1 MLRPFRA
8 DLPPGKSNPP
18 GIMTGQN
25 GKTATAGRQD
35 ASLSGLFRRAGSAL
49 PWTVAG
55 SFIFLALFAPLLA
68 PFDPIDTV
76 DAPMLA
82 LFSEGHPFGT
92 DGFGRDQLSRLLY
105 GLRPMLVV
113 SIGAVAIAMT
123 VGGAYGLMSGVA
135 GGRTDWAMM
144 RLIDILMSF
153 PLILAAILVLAALG
167 ASTVNLTLAVAVSQ
181 LPIFARLARALA
193 SGEASRDYVM
203 AARSAGFTQIHIMIR
218 EVAPNILR
226 PMLVQGT
233 SVVALA
239 ALTAA
244 ALSYLGLGV
253 RPPAPDLGYM
263 VREGQELIFIAPE
276 QTVLPGLLIAVF
288 ALAVS
293 FCGDQLADHDR
304 SAGPP

>member
-1 MLRPFRA
+1 MASQGGSEPMTTPRG
-8 DLPPGKSNPP
+8 PGP
-18 GIMTGQN
+18 G
-25 GKTATAGRQD
+25 
-35 ASLSGLFRRAGSAL
+35 GLVRRGAAAL
-49 PWTVAG
+49 PWAVALL
-55 SFIFLALFAPLLA
+55 FIGAALLAPLLA
-68 PFDPIDTV
+68 PFGPIDAV
-76 DAPMLA
+76 GAPMQP
-82 LFSEGHPFGT
+82 LFSAGHPLGT

-113 SIGAVAIAMT
+113 SLGAVALAMA
-123 VGGAYGLMSGVA
+123 VGGTYGLVSGVA

-144 RLIDILMSF
+144 RLVDILMSF

-167 ASTVNLTLAVAVSQ
+167 ASLVNLTLAVAVSQ
-181 LPIFARLARALA
+181 VPIFARLARALA
-193 SGEASRDYVM
+193 GGEAARDYVL
-203 AARSAGFTQIHIMIR
+203 AARAAGYGPVHVMIR

-226 PMLVQGT
+226 PLLVQAT

-293 FCGDQLADHDR
+293 FCGDQLADADR
-304 SAGPP
+304 NGSPL

>member
-1 MLRPFRA
+1 MA
-8 DLPPGKSNPP
+8 E
-18 GIMTGQN
+18 QN
-25 GKTATAGRQD
+25 GKAAMGPPRGV
-35 ASLSGLFRRAGSAL
+35 ALSEMLQRALAAI

-55 SFIFLALFAPLLA
+55 LFVFAALFAPLLA
-68 PFDPIDTV
+68 PYDPIEAV
-76 DAPMLA
+76 GSPMLA
-82 LFSEGHPFGT
+82 LFAEGHLLGT

-105 GLRPMLVV
+105 GLRPMLFV
-113 SIGAVAIAMT
+113 SLGAVALAML
-123 VGGAYGLMSGVA
+123 VGGAYGLVSGVS
-135 GGRTDWAMM
+135 GGRVDWAMM
-144 RLIDILMSF
+144 RFVDILMSF

-167 ASTVNLTLAVAVSQ
+167 ASLINLTLAVAVSQ

-193 SGEASRDYVM
+193 SGEAARDYVM
-203 AARSAGFTQIHIMIR
+203 AARASGFTQAQIMIR

-226 PMLVQGT
+226 PMLVQAT

-276 QTVLPGLLIAVF
+276 HTVMPGLLIAIF

-293 FCGDQLADHDR
+293 FCGDQLADRDHGAGR
-304 SAGPP
+304 S